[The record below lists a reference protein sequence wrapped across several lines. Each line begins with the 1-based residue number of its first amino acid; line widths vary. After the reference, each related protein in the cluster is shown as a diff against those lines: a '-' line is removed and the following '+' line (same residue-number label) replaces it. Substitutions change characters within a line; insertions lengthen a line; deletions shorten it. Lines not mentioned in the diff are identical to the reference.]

1 MHNSSQLKV
10 LNDDFTLSITDE
22 AAKRVRGVINDLGL
36 PETAGLR
43 VGVEAG
49 GCSGLNYDVRIA
61 EGPESGDT
69 TIEINDTRVF
79 VNEYSAQYINGMIVD
94 WISSMQESRFVFQ
107 NPNETGNCGCGT
119 SFSV

>member
-1 MHNSSQLKV
+1 MHNSSQLNV

-22 AAKRVRGVINDLGL
+22 AAKRVRDVINNVGL

-43 VGVEAG
+43 VGVVEG
-49 GCSGLNYDVRIA
+49 GCSGLTYDVRITEA
-61 EGPESGDT
+61 PDPGDT
-69 TIEINDTRVF
+69 TIEINNTRVF
-79 VNEYSAQYINGMIVD
+79 VNGFSAQHVNGMSLD
-94 WISSMQESRFVFQ
+94 WMSSMQESRFVFQ